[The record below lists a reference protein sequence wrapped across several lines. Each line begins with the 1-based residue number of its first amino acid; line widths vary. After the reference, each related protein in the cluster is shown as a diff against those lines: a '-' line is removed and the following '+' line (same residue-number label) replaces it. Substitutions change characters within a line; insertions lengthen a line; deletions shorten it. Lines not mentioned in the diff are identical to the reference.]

1 MKTSGGPMETAAFLG
16 ILGLGYIFQN
26 KDKKPTKEGFK
37 NQVNST
43 EYEPIP
49 PGESVT
55 KVPAIRPAKIP
66 VNAAAGEL
74 DIMYSYPAE
83 KTWPSEPKPEKK
95 PRLFEYG
102 FPQSYVDTIQKDV
115 KLETGSV
122 EKTPVL
128 AKEKKVFVSPLTG
141 LPMKPEEFTHANMVP
156 FFRGNLKQ
164 NMSDTANRNI
174 LDNHTGGG
182 FFQQKK
188 REIGAMFDQTKE
200 PTGVPFGSAIATD
213 FMQDRV
219 VAPTNRAGER
229 PFEQVRVGKGLGEGF
244 TSNPSGGYQ
253 QANALDYARPRGTD
267 ELRTANNPKLTYK
280 GVAIPGANFIT
291 KPGAIGEVRKHL
303 PDKFYINEKGER
315 NFTTTGA
322 NLKAMER
329 PVEVLRNTTRP
340 ETTKEYEGPAKS
352 QDYNA
357 TYTVPSTRA
366 PMVKQHGTWGYRNAN
381 ATSYFDKNVDSDQ
394 NDYGKASIEIRPNE
408 RYFTGERSQTLNP
421 KPQGTGKVALP
432 LQDGPRQ
439 TRKDEML
446 GNPNQAGYL
455 NVGAGGVGKGP
466 AYDPNDTARTTI
478 KETTI
483 DNDYLGNAAGPLKLA
498 VYDPND
504 VARTTIKETTIDNE
518 YVGQVS
524 GPVRLAVYDPNDV
537 ARTTI
542 KETTI
547 DNEYVGQVSGPV
559 RLAVYDPNEVARK
572 TIKETTID
580 NDYLGQIA
588 GPNKSPAYD
597 PNDVARVT
605 IRETTIDNDY
615 LGTVAGPI
623 KQTVYDPTD
632 TARTTIKETTVDNDY
647 IGTASGPQKLTVY
660 DPDDIA
666 RTTIKETTIDN
677 GYMGIMSNKESQKQR
692 VYDPDDIAKLT
703 QRNTIENFDTTRNFS
718 RSDNPDKPYLPF
730 TDIARV
736 TDREEL
742 SAKSEY
748 YGNSDPNYPKNMVN
762 PFTDGARLT
771 QKAAISANSAYTGS
785 GYAEDKKPLVSPFV
799 DGARKTQKSEISAR
813 SAYTGSAGTAN
824 AKAPR
829 DAKAERA
836 MRQYAQKENVAK
848 GRAPAGNIAV
858 FNGEDYMN
866 VKHKKIES
874 DYINDRN
881 PNVNRVLGMPPSD
894 DIIGK
899 MKPRVVLKMDV
910 SKDRMEPV
918 IVSGLAT
925 NPYVIPLQNVAK
937 EIADGKVLYGKNAA
951 ASINAYRSS

>member
-26 KDKKPTKEGFK
+26 NDKKPKKEGFK
-37 NQVNST
+37 NQTNST

-66 VNAAAGEL
+66 VNASAAEL

-95 PRLFEYG
+95 PSLFEYG
-102 FPQSYVDTIQKDV
+102 FPQNYVDTIQKDV
-115 KLETGSV
+115 KLETGPV

-128 AKEKKVFVSPLTG
+128 AKEKQPFISPLTG

-188 REIGAMFDQTKE
+188 REIGSMFDQTKE

-213 FMQDRV
+213 FMQGRI
-219 VAPTNRAGER
+219 VAPTNRAGEK
-229 PFEQVRVGKGLGEGF
+229 PFQSVRVGKGLGEGF

-280 GVAIPGANFIT
+280 GVAIPGANFIAKAGT
-291 KPGAIGEVRKHL
+291 IGEVRKHL

-322 NLKAMER
+322 NLKATER
-329 PVEVLRNTTRP
+329 PVQVLRDTTRP

-366 PMVKQHGTWGYRNAN
+366 PMVKQHGSWGYRNAN

-408 RYFTGERSQTLNP
+408 RYFTGERGQTLNP
-421 KPQGTGKVALP
+421 KPQGTGKVSLP
-432 LQDGPRQ
+432 LQDGPRP

-446 GNPNQAGYL
+446 GNPNQVGYL

-483 DNDYLGNAAGPLKLA
+483 DNDYLGNAGGPLKLS

-504 VARTTIKETTIDNE
+504 VARTTIKETTIDND
-518 YVGQVS
+518 YVGQVA
-524 GPVRLAVYDPNDV
+524 GPVRLAVYDPNDIARV
-537 ARTTI
+537 TIKETTIDNDYIGQVAGPNKLPAHDPADVARVTIKETTIDNEYIGGVAGPIKQTVYDPNDTARTTI

-547 DNEYVGQVSGPV
+547 DNDYV
-559 RLAVYDPNEVARK
+559 
-572 TIKETTID
+572 
-580 NDYLGQIA
+580 
-588 GPNKSPAYD
+588 
-597 PNDVARVT
+597 
-605 IRETTIDNDY
+605 
-615 LGTVAGPI
+615 
-623 KQTVYDPTD
+623 
-632 TARTTIKETTVDNDY
+632 
-647 IGTASGPQKLTVY
+647 GTASGPKKLTVY

-677 GYMGIMSNKESQKQR
+677 GYVGIMGNKDNQKHQ
-692 VYDPDDIAKLT
+692 VYDPDDIARLT
-703 QRNTIENFDTTRNFS
+703 QRNTLENFDTTRNFA

-762 PFTDGARLT
+762 PFVDGARST

-785 GYAEDKKPLVSPFV
+785 GYAEDKKPIVTPFL
-799 DGARKTQKSEISAR
+799 DGARKTQKSEISAK

-829 DAKAERA
+829 DGKAERA

-866 VKHKKIES
+866 VKYNKIES

-910 SKDRMEPV
+910 SKDRMEPA
-918 IVSGLAT
+918 IISGLET
-925 NPYVIPLQNVAK
+925 NPYVIPLHKTPKA
-937 EIADGKVLYGKNAA
+937 IDDGKTLYAKNLA
-951 ASINAYRSS
+951 ASINA

>member
-37 NQVNST
+37 NQVNNT
-43 EYEPIP
+43 EYEAIP

-66 VNAAAGEL
+66 VNSAAGEL
-74 DIMYSYPAE
+74 DIMYAYPAE
-83 KTWPSEPKPEKK
+83 KPYPSEPKPEKK

-102 FPQSYVDTIQKDV
+102 FPQNYVDTIQKDV

-200 PTGVPFGSAIATD
+200 PTGVPFGSEIATD
-213 FMQDRV
+213 FMQGRV

-229 PFEQVRVGKGLGEGF
+229 PFEQIRVGKGLGEGF

-253 QANALDYARPRGTD
+253 QANALDYARPRSTD

-280 GVAIPGANFIT
+280 GVAIRGANFIT
-291 KPGAIGEVRKHL
+291 KPGTIGEVRKHL

-322 NLKAMER
+322 NLKATER
-329 PVEVLRNTTRP
+329 PVQVLRDTTRP

-381 ATSYFDKNVDSDQ
+381 ATAYFDKNVDSDQ

-518 YVGQVS
+518 YVGQVAGPVRLAIYDPNDIARTTVKETTIDNEYVGQIA
-524 GPVRLAVYDPNDV
+524 GPVRLAVYDPND
-537 ARTTI
+537 
-542 KETTI
+542 
-547 DNEYVGQVSGPV
+547 
-559 RLAVYDPNEVARK
+559 VARK

-605 IRETTIDNDY
+605 IKETTINNDY

-632 TARTTIKETTVDNDY
+632 TARTTIKETTGDNDY

-677 GYMGIMSNKESQKQR
+677 GYIGIISNKESQKQR

-771 QKAAISANSAYTGS
+771 QKAAISANSSYTGS
-785 GYAEDKKPLVSPFV
+785 GYAEDKKPLVTPFL

-813 SAYTGSAGTAN
+813 SSYTGSAGTAN

-910 SKDRMEPV
+910 SKDRMEPAV
-918 IVSGLAT
+918 ISGLQT
-925 NPYVIPLQNVAK
+925 NPYVIPLNAAPK
-937 EIADGKVLYGKNAA
+937 ISDGKVIYGKNAA
-951 ASINAYRSS
+951 ASINAYRG